1 MSYCH
6 ITGKPYDTLEEIV
19 GVRGKGVGS
28 FKEYNIGY
36 NAVPLTEEG
45 LVDLGAVAAAIHSN
59 TKMIGIQRSK
69 VMLLVRRLLF
79 LKLKK

>member
-1 MSYCH
+1 MYA
-6 ITGKPYDTLEEIV
+6 E
-19 GVRGKGVGS
+19 KGVGS

-45 LVDLGAVAAAIHSN
+45 LVDFGAVAAAIHSN

-69 VMLLVRRLLF
+69 RLCYSSVVYYF
-79 LKLKK
+79 SN